1 VEFPRGRA
9 GSRYRQPGDP
19 LARWG
24 YIPVV
29 LIVNTR
35 TFETSAEKLVKI
47 LNSAH
52 PEGVYTWRIQPSPDK
67 GQQRM
72 LETLLMSIDSRL
84 QKVSEDVGELK
95 VTVTAISK
103 RLDKV
108 EARLDVMDKRFD
120 AMDMRF
126 DAMDMRFDAM
136 DKRFNAMDKRFDAMD
151 KRFDAMDKRLDVV
164 EQTVIRVEQDILR
177 LPTWKSVGA
186 VAATA
191 VAGSGA
197 IVAWLAGGGAKALAR
212 LFE

>member
-1 VEFPRGRA
+1 MEFPRGRA

-19 LARWG
+19 LATWG
-24 YIPVV
+24 YIPVA

-35 TFETSAEKLVKI
+35 TFETSAKKLVKI

-108 EARLDVMDKRFD
+108 EARLDVMD
-120 AMDMRF
+120 MRF
-126 DAMDMRFDAM
+126 D
-136 DKRFNAMDKRFDAMD
+136 AMDKRFDAMD

>member
-19 LARWG
+19 LATWG

-35 TFETSAEKLVKI
+35 TFETSAKKLVKI

-72 LETLLMSIDSRL
+72 LETLMMSIDSRL

-95 VTVTAISK
+95 VAVTAISK

-108 EARLDVMDKRFD
+108 EARLDV
-120 AMDMRF
+120 
-126 DAMDMRFDAM
+126 
-136 DKRFNAMDKRFDAMD
+136 MDKRFDAMD

-164 EQTVIRVEQDILR
+164 EQTVIRVEQDILC